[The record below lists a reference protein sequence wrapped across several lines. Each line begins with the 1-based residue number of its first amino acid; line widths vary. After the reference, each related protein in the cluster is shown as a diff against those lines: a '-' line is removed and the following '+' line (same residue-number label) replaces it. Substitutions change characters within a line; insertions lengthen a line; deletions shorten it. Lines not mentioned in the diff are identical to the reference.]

1 MLGSFT
7 LTILSLSFK
16 SEWAMNITI
25 NEIRKIDQ
33 PGDSPGYLRVYLS
46 VTASDGVR
54 SVTEEFIIGRQVVGR
69 AIVTNA
75 QGWFKTATGTFV
87 DPSTL
92 DPSQPEPVWAY
103 EIATQDF
110 KAEILDVLKTTF
122 DNMFSGRH
130 RESRDLTVLKKQV
143 SAEFGSNLNLPLA
156 VRQLAGKTE
165 TI

>member
-1 MLGSFT
+1 
-7 LTILSLSFK
+7 
-16 SEWAMNITI
+16 MNITI

-33 PGDSPGYLRVYLS
+33 PGDAPGYLRVYLS

-54 SVTEEFIIGRQVVGR
+54 SITEEFIIGRQMVGR
-69 AIVTNA
+69 RIVTNA
-75 QGWFKTATGTFV
+75 LGWLKTATGAFV

-110 KAEILDVLKTTF
+110 KAEILGVMRVSFGNLF
-122 DNMFSGRH
+122 AGRH
-130 RESRDLTVLKKQV
+130 KTSRDLTVLKKQV
-143 SAEFGSNLNLPLA
+143 GSKFGSNLNLPLA